1 MASTLNPQVQEYL
14 HGLSEQGLPPLY
26 RLPLAEARET
36 YRDLS
41 VSDEPPEPVG
51 SVTDRTVPGP
61 DGDVPIRIYRPTAEG
76 PRPALAFFHGGGW
89 MLGGIDTHDALC
101 RALTNA
107 SDCVVVA
114 VDYRLAPEHRFPD
127 GLEDCYA
134 ATQWLAENAEEIG
147 ATPGTLAVAGDSAGA
162 TLALGVSLLA
172 RDRGGPS
179 IDYQVLAYP
188 PAAFSFKT
196 DSYEENAQGYF
207 LTRKDMERFW
217 NGYVR
222 SELDGDHPY
231 SAPLQAE
238 RLDGLAPT
246 FLLTCGFD
254 PLRDDGRALADRL
267 EAAGVPTRHVQYDD
281 MIHGF
286 LTMLADPELDRARE
300 VIDEI
305 GDAVRSELG

>member
-41 VSDEPPEPVG
+41 VPDEPPESVG
-51 SVTDRTVPGP
+51 SVTDRTISGP
-61 DGDVPIRIYRPTAEG
+61 NGDIPIRLYRPTADG

-89 MLGGIDTHDALC
+89 MLGGIETHDALC

-107 SDCVVVA
+107 ADCVVVA

-134 ATQWLAENAEEIG
+134 ATQWLADNAEAIG
-147 ATPGTLAVAGDSAGA
+147 ATPGALAVAGDSAGA

-188 PAAFSFKT
+188 PADFGFET

-217 NGYVR
+217 SGYVR

-231 SAPLQAE
+231 AAPLQAD
-238 RLDGLAPT
+238 RLDGVPPA

-254 PLRDDGRALADRL
+254 PLRDDGRALAERL
-267 EAAGVPTRHVQYDD
+267 DAAGVPIRHVQYGD

-286 LTMLADPELDRARE
+286 LTMLANPELDRARAA
-300 VIDEI
+300 IDEI
-305 GDAVRSELG
+305 GDAVRSELE

>member
-26 RLPLAEARET
+26 RLSLAEARET

-41 VSDEPPEPVG
+41 VPDEPPESVG
-51 SVTDRTVPGP
+51 SVTDRTISGP
-61 DGDVPIRIYRPTAEG
+61 NGDIPIRLYRPTTDG

-107 SDCVVVA
+107 TDCVVVA

-147 ATPGTLAVAGDSAGA
+147 AMPSALAVAGDSAGA

-179 IDYQVLAYP
+179 IGYQMLAYP
-188 PAAFSFKT
+188 PAEFGFET

-217 NGYVR
+217 NGYIR
-222 SELDGDHPY
+222 SELDGTHPY
-231 SAPLQAE
+231 AAPLQAE
-238 RLDGLAPT
+238 QLDGLAPT

-267 EAAGVPTRHVQYDD
+267 DAAGVPTRHVQYDD

-286 LTMLADPELDRARE
+286 LTMLADPELDRARAA
-300 VIDEI
+300 IDEI

>member
-1 MASTLNPQVQEYL
+1 MASTLDPQVQEYL

-41 VSDEPPEPVG
+41 VPDEPPESVG
-51 SVTDRTVPGP
+51 SITDRTIPGP
-61 DGDVPIRIYRPTAEG
+61 DGEVPIRIYRPTADG
-76 PRPALAFFHGGGW
+76 PRPAIAFFHGGGW
-89 MLGGIDTHDALC
+89 MLGGIETHDALC

-107 SDCVVVA
+107 ADCVVVA

-147 ATPGTLAVAGDSAGA
+147 ATPGALAVAGDSAGA

-188 PAAFSFKT
+188 PAEFSFET

-217 NGYVR
+217 NGYIR

-231 SAPLQAE
+231 AAPLQAD

-267 EAAGVPTRHVQYDD
+267 DAAGVPTRHVQYDD

-300 VIDEI
+300 AIDEI

>member
-41 VSDEPPEPVG
+41 VPDEPPESVG
-51 SVTDRTVPGP
+51 SVTDRTISGP
-61 DGDVPIRIYRPTAEG
+61 NGDIPIRLYRPTADG

-89 MLGGIDTHDALC
+89 MLGGIETHDALC

-107 SDCVVVA
+107 ADCVVVA

-134 ATQWLAENAEEIG
+134 ATQWLADNAEAIG
-147 ATPGTLAVAGDSAGA
+147 ATPGALAVAGDSAGA

-188 PAAFSFKT
+188 PADFGFET

-217 NGYVR
+217 SGYVR

-231 SAPLQAE
+231 AAPLQAD
-238 RLDGLAPT
+238 RLDGVPPT

-254 PLRDDGRALADRL
+254 PLRDDGRALAERL
-267 EAAGVPTRHVQYDD
+267 DAAGVPIRHVQYGD

-286 LTMLADPELDRARE
+286 LTMLADPELDRARAA
-300 VIDEI
+300 IDEI
-305 GDAVRSELG
+305 GDAVRSELE

>member
-41 VSDEPPEPVG
+41 VPDEPPESVG
-51 SVTDRTVPGP
+51 SVTDRTISGP
-61 DGDVPIRIYRPTAEG
+61 NGDIPIRLYRPTADG

-89 MLGGIDTHDALC
+89 MLGGIETHDALC

-107 SDCVVVA
+107 ADCVVVA

-134 ATQWLAENAEEIG
+134 ATQWLADNAEAIG
-147 ATPGTLAVAGDSAGA
+147 ATPGALAVAGDSAGA

-188 PAAFSFKT
+188 PADFGFET

-231 SAPLQAE
+231 AAPLQAD
-238 RLDGLAPT
+238 RLDGVPPA

-254 PLRDDGRALADRL
+254 PLRDDGRALAERL
-267 EAAGVPTRHVQYDD
+267 NAAGVPIRHVQYGD

-286 LTMLADPELDRARE
+286 LTMLADPELDRARAA
-300 VIDEI
+300 IDEI
-305 GDAVRSELG
+305 GDAVRSELE